1 VSELHSGTDVCSRGE
16 YALEEADPGTAPVQQ
31 HEIPVSHE
39 AQVLACHPALA
50 PAQGLD
56 QRIDHDAVQDIHADG
71 SPGLRRTILPRPFG
85 TGAES
90 RTDGGD
96 LWKGHPSAVNGQNA
110 QTAGTF
116 EPCAGVVGKV
126 SCPMQQF
133 PEDSWLQLGT
143 CFGDRALP
151 DAARRIG
158 VELFE
163 ERLGLLLDR
172 EQAVRE
178 TRRMKTR
185 LRKAKL
191 RQQGSVEDIDFR
203 HPRGLD
209 KSLVVR
215 MADCQ
220 WIRKHNNLIITG
232 PTGVGKS
239 YLACAFAE
247 KACREGFSAL
257 YLRMTKLFEDLSLAK
272 GDGRYVKLL
281 TSYAKTDLLVL
292 DDYGLLELNQEQRH
306 DLLEI
311 LEDRHGLK
319 STLVTSQL
327 PVEHWHEQIGDPTL
341 ADAILD
347 RLVHS
352 AHKIKLKGESM
363 RKKRANLT

>member
-1 VSELHSGTDVCSRGE
+1 MLLHPTLEKLTTMNFTGMAA
-16 YALEEADPGTAPVQQ
+16 ALEEQTKMD
-31 HEIPVSHE
+31 
-39 AQVLACHPALA
+39 
-50 PAQGLD
+50 GLD
-56 QRIDHDAVQDIHADG
+56 DI
-71 SPGLRRTILPRPFG
+71 S
-85 TGAES
+85 
-90 RTDGGD
+90 
-96 LWKGHPSAVNGQNA
+96 
-110 QTAGTF
+110 
-116 EPCAGVVGKV
+116 
-126 SCPMQQF
+126 
-133 PEDSWLQLGT
+133 
-143 CFGDRALP
+143 
-151 DAARRIG
+151 
-158 VELFE
+158 FE

-191 RQQGSVEDIDFR
+191 RQDGCIEDIDFR

-209 KSLVVR
+209 KSLVIK

-220 WIRKHNNLIITG
+220 WIKGHNNLIITG

-239 YLACAFAE
+239 YLACAFAQ

-257 YLRMTKLFEDLSLAK
+257 YVRMTKLFENMSLAK
-272 GDGRYVKLL
+272 GDGRYLKLL
-281 TSYAKTDLLVL
+281 TSFAKTDLLIL
-292 DDYGLLELNQEQRH
+292 DDYGLAPLNQENRH

-327 PVEHWHEQIGDPTL
+327 PVDHWHEQIGDPTL

-352 AHKIKLKGESM
+352 AHKIKLEGDSM
-363 RKKRANLT
+363 RKKKANLT